1 MIIPC
6 IDLMDGKVVQLV
18 QGREKALEGK
28 SPDEQLAVF
37 AGFPQI
43 QVIDLNAA
51 MGRGSNT
58 AILNGIARRALVRAG
73 GGVRTVERARELVEI
88 GVHRVIVGTAAFN
101 TEGPNFEFLSSLR
114 AALGATYVTIAL
126 DSKDGYVVV
135 KGWQEKTR
143 WRAADLISALE
154 PYCSGFLC
162 TYVDKEGMMQGTDL
176 GWFEELRS
184 RTSHELVA
192 AGGITTL
199 EDVRALSALGVHC
212 AIGMSIYTGRL
223 RLADL
228 AELNA
233 SLVASS
239 DRAGTVT

>member
-18 QGREKALEGK
+18 QGRKKALEGK
-28 SPDEQLAVF
+28 SPDEQVAQF
-37 AGFPQI
+37 ARFPQL
-43 QVIDLNAA
+43 QVIDLDAA

-58 AILNGIARRALVRAG
+58 GILNHIAGQVLVRAG

-88 GVHRVIVGTAAFN
+88 GAHRVIIGTAAFN
-101 TEGPNFEFLSSLR
+101 EEGPNLEFLSSLR
-114 AALGATYVTIAL
+114 VALGSTYVTVAL

-135 KGWQEKTR
+135 RGWQEKTR
-143 WRAADLISALE
+143 WKAVDLISELE

-176 GWFEELRS
+176 GWFEDVRS
-184 RTSHELVA
+184 RTGHELIA
-192 AGGITTL
+192 AGGITTI
-199 EDVRALSALGVHC
+199 EDVRALSVLGIHC

-223 RLADL
+223 SLNELADL
-228 AELNA
+228 NA
-233 SLVASS
+233 TLAASGT
-239 DRAGTVT
+239 RAGTVA